1 MVYDRNKYKIVLFK
15 NGERNKVFFSSNSK
29 KSILEK
35 YTKILKE
42 KKPKFIIEY
51 ISRKKVMFELSVV
64 TTEGTSESLYMK
76 DSIGRTKQVT
86 LGESNYNFIKILPY
100 WKEERIYDH
109 TLKTK
114 IPFVQL
120 FDVYL
125 SDSEFKQ
132 VFTLN
137 NKLII
142 QKDENFNLF
151 SLKTVSD
158 ALRLINVI
166 EIEFLNSGRYD
177 CLFVTDTNTVQRKE
191 LYDMLE
197 KNGYKRGFLRKQF
210 TY

>member
-1 MVYDRNKYKIVLFK
+1 
-15 NGERNKVFFSSNSK
+15 
-29 KSILEK
+29 
-35 YTKILKE
+35 
-42 KKPKFIIEY
+42 
-51 ISRKKVMFELSVV
+51 MFELSVV

-76 DSIGRTKQVT
+76 DNIGRTKQVT

>member
-76 DSIGRTKQVT
+76 DNIGRTKQVT